1 MPVNKEKYKEITAA
15 LGEKLTLV
23 AVSKTK
29 SIEDIK
35 TLYELG
41 QRDFGENYVQELV
54 DKEAVLPKDIRWHF
68 IGHLQSNKVKYIA
81 PFIHLIQGTDSL
93 KLLQEI
99 NKQAKKLN
107 KVIDVLLQVHI
118 AQEET
123 KFGLDEKELEKIV
136 NANARELS
144 EFQEWSDVRSD
155 VPSDAPSDRFD
166 TRSDTPSD
174 HLQHVK
180 ICGLMGMASFS
191 DDMNKVRNEFKYL
204 KSVFDRHRQLRTPN
218 AELRTLSMGMSSDY
232 TIAIEEGSN
241 MVRIGSLLFGERNYS

>member
-155 VPSDAPSDRFD
+155 APSDRFD

-218 AELRTLSMGMSSDY
+218 AELSTLSMGMSSDY